1 MSYNKSVVSP
11 VLTRQSLWSVA
22 LYNHYCQKD
31 VLSADQTVNLL
42 KSIHFAIYMLADI
55 W

>member
-1 MSYNKSVVSP
+1 MSYNKSVVSL
-11 VLTRQSLWSVA
+11 LTRQSFWSVA

-31 VLSADQTVNLL
+31 LLSADQTVNLL
-42 KSIHFAIYMLADI
+42 KSIHFAIYMLADF